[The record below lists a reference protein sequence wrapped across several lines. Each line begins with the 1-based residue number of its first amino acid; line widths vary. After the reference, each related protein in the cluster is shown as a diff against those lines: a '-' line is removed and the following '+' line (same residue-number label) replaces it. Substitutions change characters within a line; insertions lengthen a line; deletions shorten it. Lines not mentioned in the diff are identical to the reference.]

1 MTTPEKHLA
10 DLLASLGFSGDP
22 EMEGT
27 PARVAELLRSF
38 VPAAEPPRLSSF
50 PAPAGA
56 RSGAVTLRDVP
67 FYSLCA
73 HHLLPFFGTAT
84 IAYLPGDKVAG
95 FSALS
100 DAVRHFADRP
110 QIQERLAEQI
120 ADHLFDALAPRGL
133 VVRLVA
139 RQLCMEMRGDRST
152 GEAEVV
158 VHRGPEAD
166 ALLAGAMKRAPT

>member
-10 DLLASLGFSGDP
+10 DLLASLGFVGDP

-27 PARVAELLRSF
+27 PARVAEMLRSF
-38 VPAAEPPRLSSF
+38 VPTASPPRLSAF

-56 RSGAVTLRDVP
+56 RSGAVYLRDIP

-73 HHLLPFFGTAT
+73 HHLLPFFGTAS
-84 IAYLPGDKVAG
+84 IGYLPGERVAG
-95 FSALS
+95 FSALA

-110 QIQERLAEQI
+110 QIQERMAEQL
-120 ADHLFDALAPRGL
+120 ADHLFEALAPRGL

-139 RQLCMEMRGDRST
+139 RQLCMEMRGARAT

-158 VHRGPEAD
+158 VRRGPEAD
-166 ALLAGAMKRAPT
+166 AVFDGLR